1 MISTCSFEDLIIKE
15 IKAGDVSIDILTA
28 FRAGTIKLFL
38 DSVSLISSDISEK
51 NIKAEIFVID
61 SGTSLILHSSSA
73 IKNLYVLVLFM
84 N

>member
-38 DSVSLISSDISEK
+38 DSVSLISSDI
-51 NIKAEIFVID
+51 
-61 SGTSLILHSSSA
+61 
-73 IKNLYVLVLFM
+73 
-84 N
+84 